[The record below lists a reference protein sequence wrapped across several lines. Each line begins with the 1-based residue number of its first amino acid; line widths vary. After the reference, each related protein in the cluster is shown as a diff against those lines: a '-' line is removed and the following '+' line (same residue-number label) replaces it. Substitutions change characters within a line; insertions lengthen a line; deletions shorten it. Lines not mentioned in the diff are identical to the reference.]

1 MEKER
6 TNAWKMCGYCLFL
19 LALYCLQTSR
29 GTGQMIFGYR
39 VDILPCVVAT
49 VALLEGPA
57 AGMGI
62 GLLTG
67 VLYDLSLPG
76 VEGLFP
82 AYYFLFGLA
91 AGLVAQRYLR
101 KVYLSAL
108 LLSAVAL
115 LLSGLAQI
123 LILFWMRGASLPS
136 LFLTLGIELGLMAV
150 FSPLA
155 YWAVRLINRKLSQ

>member
-6 TNAWKMCGYCLFL
+6 VNAWKIAAYCLLL

-29 GTGQMIFGYR
+29 GTGRMIFGYR
-39 VDILPCVVAT
+39 VDLLPCVVAT
-49 VALLEGPA
+49 VALLEGPG

-67 VLYDLSLPG
+67 ILYDLSLPG
-76 VEGLFP
+76 VEGLYP

-101 KVYLSAL
+101 RVYLSSL

-115 LLSGLAQI
+115 VVSGLAQI
-123 LILFWMRGASLPS
+123 LILFWMRGASPS
-136 LFLTLGIELGLMAV
+136 ALFITLGIELGLMAV

-155 YWAVRLINRKLSQ
+155 YVLVRLIHRKLS